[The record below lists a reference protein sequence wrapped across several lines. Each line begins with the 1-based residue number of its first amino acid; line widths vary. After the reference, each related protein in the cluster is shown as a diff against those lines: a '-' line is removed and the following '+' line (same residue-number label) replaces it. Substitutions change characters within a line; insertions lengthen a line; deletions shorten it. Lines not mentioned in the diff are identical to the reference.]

1 MKRQLSILASLLFFL
16 ILSFSSSGSGKAA
29 ATVSGKACLSR
40 AINIHHASLYS
51 ASKKLIDASDEDAA
65 DDDSDDDYAHTLFLP
80 FSVALHTVNPVSLPD
95 TATHYLKVTSRHFF
109 TPHLFLSNRTLLI

>member
-29 ATVSGKACLSR
+29 TVSGKPCLSR
-40 AINIHHASLYS
+40 AINIHHASLNS

-80 FSVALHTVNPVSLPD
+80 FSVASYTVNPVSLPD
-95 TATHYLKVTSRHFF
+95 TATHYLKVTYRHFF
-109 TPHLFLSNRTLLI
+109 TPHLFLSNRTLRL